1 VGSKTGQK
9 AEGADAPGSRA
20 ATPGRVLLFT
30 GEGKGKT
37 TAAFGCVLRAL
48 GHGWLVAVVQFI
60 KGPWRSGEITAL
72 GRIEGVSIFA
82 TGGGFTWKAE
92 DREEPRRLALE
103 GWANA
108 RELAFSD
115 RYDLLV
121 LDELTWVIHEGYVD
135 IKDVLEFLGSR
146 PKRLS
151 VIITGSN
158 ATAELVQAADTV
170 SEVRMLKHPYYEGL
184 RAQSGIEY

>member
-1 VGSKTGQK
+1 MDSPTGRRR
-9 AEGADAPGSRA
+9 EGTEAPGSRA
-20 ATPGRVLLFT
+20 ATRGRVLLFT

-60 KGPWRSGEITAL
+60 KGPWQSGEIAAL
-72 GRIEGVSIFA
+72 GGIEGVSIFA
-82 TGGGFTWKAE
+82 TGGGFTWKAA
-92 DREEPRRLALE
+92 DREEPKRLALH
-103 GWANA
+103 GWAKA

-135 IKDVLEFLGSR
+135 IQEVLEFLRS
-146 PKRLS
+146 
-151 VIITGSN
+151 
-158 ATAELVQAADTV
+158 
-170 SEVRMLKHPYYEGL
+170 
-184 RAQSGIEY
+184 